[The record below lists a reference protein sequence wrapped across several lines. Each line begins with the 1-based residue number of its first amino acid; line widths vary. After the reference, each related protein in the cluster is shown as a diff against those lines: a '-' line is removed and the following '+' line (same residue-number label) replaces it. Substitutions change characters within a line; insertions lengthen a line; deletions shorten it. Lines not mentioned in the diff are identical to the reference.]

1 MRTMTVFV
9 ALFAACVPALE
20 AWAAEPALTI
30 YNQSFA
36 VVREMIHLDL
46 QQGLNQVS
54 VSDTTAH
61 LEPDSV
67 ILRDPAGQ
75 RDLQIVEQNYRA
87 DPLSEGLLLQLN
99 EGKTIDFV
107 ISREG
112 REDIVS
118 AKIVRSAYAPHPSAM
133 NRYGREYAMMQQAR
147 AYGQGSEPLVQM
159 PDGTLRFGLPGKPVF
174 PSIPDDTIL
183 KPTLSWSLMSEA
195 AGPLDAEFSY
205 VTGGMNWEA
214 SYNLVGTDKDEALD
228 VVGWVT
234 VDNQSGKSFADARIK
249 LMAGEVSKIRRPD
262 MQGTAGYGGMGG
274 GMGGMMPP
282 VTEKAFDE
290 YHLYTIQRPTT
301 LLDRETK
308 QVEMVRADGVKSEK
322 LFVYDGV
329 KIDPNRYYQGYST
342 ENLIQDRE
350 YGTQSQTSVWVMR
363 EIKNTAENGLGIPLP
378 AGRTRFYQ
386 RDEDGQLEFTGENT
400 IKHTAK
406 DETLKIYTGS
416 AFDLVGERT
425 RTNFVSI
432 VDQHFMDESFQ
443 IKLRNHKDQPVEI
456 RVVEHMYRHT
466 TWEIREPS
474 DPFTKTDSRAIEFR
488 VNVPPGEEKTVSY
501 VVHYSW

>member
-1 MRTMTVFV
+1 MRAMAVFV
-9 ALFAACVPALE
+9 VLLAAWVPALDV
-20 AWAAEPALTI
+20 WAAEPALTI

-67 ILRDPAGQ
+67 ILRDPAGH

-99 EGKTIDFV
+99 EGNTIDFV
-107 ISREG
+107 ISRED

-133 NRYGREYAMMQQAR
+133 IRYGGEYAMMQQAR

-214 SYNLVGTDKDEALD
+214 SYNLVGTDKNEALD

-249 LMAGEVSKIRRPD
+249 LMAGEVSKIRQD
-262 MQGTAGYGGMGG
+262 VNQGYSVGGQLVMGGMGG
-274 GMGGMMPP
+274 AMPP
-282 VTEKAFDE
+282 VTERAFDE

-322 LFVYDGV
+322 FFVYDGV
-329 KIDPNRYYQGYST
+329 KIDPNRYQGYST

-400 IKHTAK
+400 IKHTVK
-406 DETLKIYTGS
+406 DETLRIYTGS
-416 AFDLVGERT
+416 AFDLVGERI
-425 RTNFVSI
+425 RTNFVS
-432 VDQHFMDESFQ
+432 VYDQHFVDETFQ
-443 IKLRNHKDQPVEI
+443 IKLHNHKGQPVEI
-456 RVVEHMYRHT
+456 RVVEHLYRHIK
-466 TWEIREPS
+466 WEIKEPS

>member
-1 MRTMTVFV
+1 MRAMAVFV
-9 ALFAACVPALE
+9 GFLAACAPAFDV
-20 AWAAEPALTI
+20 WAAEPALTI

-75 RDLQIVEQNYRA
+75 RELQIVEQNYRG
-87 DPLSEGLLLQLN
+87 DPVSEGLLLQLN
-99 EGKTIDFV
+99 EGKTINFIVQRQD
-107 ISREG
+107 

-118 AKIVRSAYAPHPSAM
+118 AKIVRSAYAPHSSAM
-133 NRYGREYAMMQQAR
+133 SRYGGEYAMMQQAR
-147 AYGQGSEPLVQM
+147 AYGQGSEPLIQM
-159 PDGTLRFGLPGKPVF
+159 PDGTLRFGLPGKPLF
-174 PSIPDDTIL
+174 PSMPDDTIL
-183 KPTLSWSLMSEA
+183 KPTLSWSLTSEA

-234 VDNQSGKSFADARIK
+234 MDNQSGKSFADARIK
-249 LMAGEVSKIRRPD
+249 LMAGEVSKIPQPG
-262 MQGTAGYGGMGG
+262 MQGTAGYGMMGG
-274 GMGGMMPP
+274 GMGGAAPP

-290 YHLYTIQRPTT
+290 YHLYTIERPTT

-322 LFVYDGV
+322 FFVYDGV
-329 KIDPNRYYQGYST
+329 KIDPNRYDQGYST
-342 ENLIQDRE
+342 DNLIQDRE
-350 YGTQSQTSVWVMR
+350 YGTQMQTSVWVVR
-363 EIKNTAENGLGIPLP
+363 EIENTAENGLGIPLP
-378 AGRTRFYQ
+378 AGKTRFYQ

-400 IKHTAK
+400 IKHTPK
-406 DETLKIYTGS
+406 DETLRIYTGS
-416 AFDLVGERT
+416 AFDLVGERI

-432 VDQHFMDESFQ
+432 LDQCFIDESFQ

-456 RVVEHMYRHT
+456 RVVEHMYRHI

-488 VNVPPGEEKTVSY
+488 VNVPPGGEKTVTY